1 MTREQWISFLK
12 IRIEQMEKYCISGG
26 KIVLDSKQA
35 KDLVQ
40 ALEENNNG
48 G

>member
-1 MTREQWISFLK
+1 MTREQWKSFLK
-12 IRIEQMEKYCISGG
+12 MRIEQMEKYCISGG

-35 KDLVQ
+35 KDLLRV
-40 ALEENNNG
+40 LEENSNG